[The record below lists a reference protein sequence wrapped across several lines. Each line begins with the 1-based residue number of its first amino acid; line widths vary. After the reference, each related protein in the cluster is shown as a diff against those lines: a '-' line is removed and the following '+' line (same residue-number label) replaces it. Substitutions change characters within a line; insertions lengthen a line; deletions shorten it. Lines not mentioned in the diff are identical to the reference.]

1 MAGMTEEQRQKRLA
15 ELDLLIDNR
24 RKQLQIQTAQP
35 VTSGVQTTPTPPNES
50 PVGFGTRM
58 AASFLRGDQRDNYL
72 SRNLPEGFTL
82 DPGGQ
87 TATGPQGP
95 QPIDPSGF
103 DVGDLADVV
112 GDVPEIAGG
121 ATAGTAG
128 TLFGLGLG
136 IPTGPGAAL
145 TGATIGMG
153 SAAAG
158 SAAGDAFRQGVGQM
172 IEPAPF
178 DYGSVGDAAMMGG
191 AGEALGPVAGKVAA
205 EGVGLGLRGLR
216 RMTGGHQLSDIGQQA
231 VTDAQ
236 RLGIPEH
243 QLPIGTT
250 TDSRMTLGLDS
261 QLRRSPITGGMFDEG
276 NQVLQTSMEEGLQG
290 VRRKVGG
297 SIADNA
303 VLESGIEPA
312 IVRDAL
318 IVNHAQQTQAIDRA
332 LDVAHEQFTNAVGRP
347 LNQIQIPT
355 PALEAVRDEAARDLA
370 SQPALSQLPEFGAMK
385 RFFAGAQFD
394 NLDQVMELR
403 RIAGQM
409 IENPSTADTGRRLYA
424 AVLDDLEHGLLSELS
439 LLKGSTA
446 VTSYKKMLN
455 TARRQ
460 FEVGQSTLVKRLF
473 PNGEPN
479 VFVLG
484 EVADRISG
492 SGVGVDDI
500 KLLKERLGLGAQG
513 QTGIDMANR
522 LKVGRERVPLPK
534 TEKGEFLFDQIKQ
547 LYLDNLLAKHA
558 TGDTGALKTAGRQFY
573 KTLFGT
579 PKAMAVSKEIFG
591 DATEDVRAFANLL
604 RDVGVSERFF
614 AGSPTAPLTEMRDL
628 ISVPGAVG
636 AASRIGVA
644 RQFVSPHLGG
654 KGAMIGR
661 EFFQRGELPDLQ
673 AWLHRHRKLA
683 AATRVTSQ
691 TAVRGSDGS
700 R

>member
-15 ELDLLIDNR
+15 ELDLLIGNR

-35 VTSGVQTTPTPPNES
+35 VTSGVLPTTPTPPNES
-50 PVGFGTRM
+50 PVGFGTRA
-58 AASFLRGDQRDNYL
+58 AASFLRGDQRDRYL
-72 SRNLPEGFTL
+72 QRNLPEGYTL
-82 DPGGQ
+82 DEGGQ
-87 TATGPQGP
+87 TATGPQGRTH
-95 QPIDPSGF
+95 PIDPSGF
-103 DVGDLADVV
+103 DIGDFADVV
-112 GDVPEIAGG
+112 GDVPEIGLGAFGGTTGTLAGLPAGG
-121 ATAGTAG
+121 PIG
-128 TLFGLGLG
+128 
-136 IPTGPGAAL
+136 GAAMGMM
-145 TGATIGMG
+145 GAATG
-153 SAAAG
+153 SATG
-158 SAAGDAFRQGVGQM
+158 SAIRQGIGQM

-178 DYGSVGDAAMMGG
+178 DYGSVGDAALEGG
-191 AGEALGPVAGKVAA
+191 AGEGVGPVAAKVGA
-205 EGVGLGLRGLR
+205 EGLGLGLRGLR
-216 RMTGGHQLSDIGQQA
+216 RMTGGHQVSDIGQQA

-250 TDSRMTLGLDS
+250 TDSRLTLGLDS
-261 QLRRSPITGGMFDEG
+261 MLRRSPITGRMFDEG
-276 NQVLQTSMEEGLQG
+276 NQALHTSMKEGLHG
-290 VRRKVGG
+290 VRRRGG
-297 SIADNA
+297 GDIADNA

-312 IVRDAL
+312 IIRDGL
-318 IVNHAQQTQAIDRA
+318 IVNHAQQTRAIDQA

-355 PALEAVRDEAARDLA
+355 PALEAIRDEAARDLA

-394 NLDQVMELR
+394 NLDQVMDLR

-479 VFVLG
+479 VFVLA
-484 EVADRISG
+484 EVAERISG

-547 LYLDNLLAKHA
+547 LYLDNLLARHA
-558 TGDTGALKTAGRQFY
+558 TGDTGELKTAGRQFY
-573 KTLFGT
+573 NTLFGT
-579 PKAMAVSKEIFG
+579 PKAMSVSLEIFG

-614 AGSPTAPLTEMRDL
+614 AGSPTAPLTEMREL

-654 KGAMIGR
+654 EGAMVGR

-691 TAVRGSDGS
+691 TAVRAEEFDGS